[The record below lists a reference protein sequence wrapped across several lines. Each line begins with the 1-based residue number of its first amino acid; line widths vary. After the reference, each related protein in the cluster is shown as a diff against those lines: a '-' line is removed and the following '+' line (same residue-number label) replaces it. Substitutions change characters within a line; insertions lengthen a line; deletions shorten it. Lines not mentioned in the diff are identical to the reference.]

1 MIKQAIYIIAVQAAF
16 IVGGGIFVLWY
27 VLSDIRERRKHY
39 RIVITEQE
47 SGGLGVYRSKLTER
61 GKEPIVIFPPAEK
74 LILQIDVQMLDA
86 VVKITDVRPG
96 R

>member
-1 MIKQAIYIIAVQAAF
+1 MNKQAIYIIAVQAVF
-16 IVGGGIFVLWY
+16 IIGGGAFVLWY

-39 RIVITEQE
+39 SIVVTEQKE
-47 SGGLGVYRSKLTER
+47 GSLGIYRSKLTER
-61 GKEPIVIFPPAEK
+61 GKEPIVIFPHTEK
-74 LILQIDVQMLDA
+74 PILQIDVQMLDA